1 MKLKPDAGKTC
12 DGWGGH
18 LPIILT
24 ADEAIFISLK
34 FPGDTWCQC
43 LKTYFSS
50 STATNPL
57 DYFFHRRC
65 KNGKNV

>member
-24 ADEAIFISLK
+24 ADEATFISQK
-34 FPGDTWCQC
+34 FPGDAWCQC
-43 LKTYFSS
+43 YKT
-50 STATNPL
+50 
-57 DYFFHRRC
+57 FFLHHC
-65 KNGKNV
+65 Q